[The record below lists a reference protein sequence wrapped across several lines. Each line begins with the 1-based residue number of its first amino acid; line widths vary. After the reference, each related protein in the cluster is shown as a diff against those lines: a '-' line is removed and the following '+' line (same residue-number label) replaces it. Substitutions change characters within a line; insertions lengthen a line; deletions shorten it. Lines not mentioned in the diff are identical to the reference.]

1 LEFVRDLRRPRLPQS
16 SLPRCR
22 AAQRCGEV
30 DMSGARLRRELPP
43 KTQAPPRKTRTS
55 VLAEQLLRDRAER
68 AARKAVR
75 TGAVAAKTERG
86 EFDPFTVTRW
96 RVVAGGH
103 PGYLVKTP
111 MRRGPVGWFIACRG
125 CAREFESRGWAYC
138 PDCMALPAEERRD
151 QPKPSGRNCER
162 PGCDQRL
169 SRHARAD
176 ALYCSSACRKAASRD
191 KTAPGPPDTGPPE
204 MSQLE
209 GSETRIKRA
218 LLIGPKDFPINIV
231 GGQRLPQEKPNPLG
245 HVRVRP
251 WL

>member
-1 LEFVRDLRRPRLPQS
+1 VTRTNVVGTTAP
-16 SLPRCR
+16 
-22 AAQRCGEV
+22 
-30 DMSGARLRRELPP
+30 SGSGRQANDFARS
-43 KTQAPPRKTRTS
+43 KTRATT
-55 VLAEQLLRDRAER
+55 LAEQLLRDRAER
-68 AARKAVR
+68 TARPRAASRPKVE
-75 TGAVAAKTERG
+75 GSD
-86 EFDPFTVTRW
+86 FDPFAVTRW
-96 RVVAGGH
+96 RVIAGGN

-111 MRRGPVGWFIACRG
+111 IRRGPVGWFIACRG
-125 CAREFESRGWAYC
+125 CALEFESKGWAYC

-191 KTAPGPPDTGPPE
+191 KMVPGLPDTGPPE